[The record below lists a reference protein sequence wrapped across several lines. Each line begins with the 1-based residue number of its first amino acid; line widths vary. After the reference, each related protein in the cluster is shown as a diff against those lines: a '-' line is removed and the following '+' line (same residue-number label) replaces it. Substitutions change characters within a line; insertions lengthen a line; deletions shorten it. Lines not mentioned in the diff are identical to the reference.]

1 MPSLLIGLGAKL
13 PMDISQESLSA
24 IAFARPEIEA
34 DRKPASGL
42 RVRLFDEGDIPAV
55 RDIMIQH
62 HATTVF
68 RNQPF
73 SDWKLKK
80 HFQTILSRP
89 PRMVCIVAESG
100 GVPSGV
106 AWATA
111 DSYMLSD
118 GPLFAN
124 VQVIAVDL
132 KLGPIRRAK
141 IFLALVAGLRDWA
154 RSMGA
159 SHSFVHVTTG
169 SKLRATDRL
178 MQAAGARP
186 VGGAYVV
193 P

>member
-1 MPSLLIGLGAKL
+1 MG
-13 PMDISQESLSA
+13 SA
-24 IAFARPEIEA
+24 RAEIEV
-34 DRKPASGL
+34 DRKSFSGL

-68 RNQPF
+68 RNQAF

-89 PRMVCIVAESG
+89 PRMVGIVAEWG
-100 GVPSGV
+100 GTPSGV

-132 KLGPIRRAK
+132 TLGPTRRAK
-141 IFLALVAGLRDWA
+141 IFLALVAAVRQWA
-154 RSMGA
+154 VSLNA
-159 SHSFVHVTTG
+159 SHSFIHVTTG
-169 SKLRATDRL
+169 SNIKATDRL
-178 MQAAGARP
+178 MKAAGGRF

-193 P
+193 QV

>member
-1 MPSLLIGLGAKL
+1 
-13 PMDISQESLSA
+13 MDISQESLSA
-24 IAFARPEIEA
+24 SASARPEIEA
-34 DRKPASGL
+34 DRKSASGL

-73 SDWKLKK
+73 SDRKLKK

-89 PRMVCIVAESG
+89 PRMVGIVAEWG
-100 GVPSGV
+100 GMPSGV

-124 VQVIAVDL
+124 VHVIAVDL
-132 KLGPIRRAK
+132 KLGPVRRAK
-141 IFLALVAGLRDWA
+141 VFLALVAAVRQWA
-154 RSMGA
+154 ATLNA
-159 SHSFVHVTTG
+159 SHSFIHVTTG
-169 SKLRATDRL
+169 SHTKATDRL
-178 MQAAGARP
+178 MKAAGARV
-186 VGGAYVV
+186 VGGAYIV
-193 P
+193 

>member
-1 MPSLLIGLGAKL
+1 
-13 PMDISQESLSA
+13 MDISQESLSA
-24 IAFARPEIEA
+24 SASAHREIQP
-34 DRKPASGL
+34 DRKPVSGL
-42 RVRLFDEGDIPAV
+42 RVRLFDEGDIPTV

-89 PRMVCIVAESG
+89 PRMVCIVVEWG
-100 GVPSGV
+100 GVATGV

-132 KLGPIRRAK
+132 KLGPTRRAK
-141 IFLALVAGLRDWA
+141 IFLALVAGLREWA
-154 RSMGA
+154 GSMGA

>member
-1 MPSLLIGLGAKL
+1 
-13 PMDISQESLSA
+13 MDISQESLSA
-24 IAFARPEIEA
+24 IAFARPEIEV
-34 DRKPASGL
+34 DRKSASGL
-42 RVRLFDEGDIPAV
+42 RVRLFGEGDVPAV

-89 PRMVCIVAESG
+89 PRMVCIVAEWG

-124 VQVIAVDL
+124 VQVIAVNL
-132 KLGPIRRAK
+132 KLSATRRAK
-141 IFLALVAGLRDWA
+141 IFLALSAGIRQWA
-154 RSMGA
+154 ETMGA

-169 SKLRATDRL
+169 SNLKATDRL
-178 MQAAGARP
+178 LRAAGAHP
-186 VGGAYVV
+186 IGGAYII
-193 P
+193 PGGP